1 MDHIMHTPA
10 AKTGGLN
17 PAYIVIPL
25 LALGTILTAAGI
37 HGYSFSAW
45 HAAID
50 GSPQSEVFL
59 NEAKGYRSD
68 DWVVALPHALAQR
81 AVSPAF
87 PADNPLVGDGHYNM
101 IISGPAPV
109 RDLTVLFRP
118 QVWGYFISGDVG
130 MAFQW
135 WFGALGLWIAVWL
148 VLLRLTAND
157 RWTSAFGATALLF
170 SPFFQAWSLNCA
182 PSVVFACG
190 LLLALLRLRTTGA
203 LVHLPL
209 PSDLTNGCDGARPAT
224 PALLFP
230 WRDALRRGH
239 LDYQQHF
246 QVLMSTVMLAWFGM
260 AFLLTF
266 NYTPYLVSLLYLVVF
281 MFAGFVFTYPARL
294 DNPRLRRI
302 GAGLAGLVILGLG
315 AYVVISNWETILVI
329 QNSDYPGRRISTGGD
344 QTIWHIFRGNIL
356 SLKPPPDWRYLNPC
370 EGAAFFMVFPLVVA
384 VLLRDWWRSRKA
396 PPALFF
402 WIGGYILFLLVW
414 NLSGLPELLSRWTLL
429 NRAPPNRTLL
439 GLGIADL
446 FLLAGYVSARR
457 QAAPA
462 LRTENISPWII
473 SALWIAFHLALAIR
487 LSNYFPGY
495 SLGTALIGGLF
506 AMALAPLLY
515 LAPRLVLPAIMAVSI
530 FATYDI
536 NPLARGGTA
545 FVHDNPLSRKI
556 MELDR
561 ESFRQG
567 HQPVWIAYGDM
578 VLPNLFRM
586 LGARAING
594 VHAYPQLELWK
605 KLDPEGQYRSVYN
618 RYAHVVFDLPSA
630 EDDIVFHLQQP
641 DLFIAFLSPAHPR
654 FADLGVDYILCL
666 DHQTATF
673 DRLPNLQK
681 CFSFAGKHIYRVGGS
696 QQLAE

>member
-1 MDHIMHTPA
+1 MVDTVPTPT
-10 AKTGGLN
+10 AKTGGVH
-17 PAYIVIPL
+17 PAYIAIPL
-25 LALGTILTAAGI
+25 LVIGAILAAAGI
-37 HGYSFSAW
+37 HGYSFAAW

-59 NEAKGYRSD
+59 HEAKGYRSD
-68 DWVVALPHALAQR
+68 DWLVALPHALAQR

-101 IISGPAPV
+101 IVSGPAPV

-118 QVWGYFISGDVG
+118 QVWGYFISGDIG
-130 MAFQW
+130 LAFQW
-135 WFGALGLWIAVWL
+135 WLGVLGLWIAVWL

-157 RWTSAFGATALLF
+157 RWTSSFGATALLF
-170 SPFFQAWSLNCA
+170 SPFCQAWSLNCA
-182 PSVVFACG
+182 PSVIFACG
-190 LLLALLRLRTTGA
+190 LLLALLRLREASGKHRILMAGA
-203 LVHLPL
+203 
-209 PSDLTNGCDGARPAT
+209 A
-224 PALLFP
+224 
-230 WRDALRRGH
+230 
-239 LDYQQHF
+239 
-246 QVLMSTVMLAWFGM
+246 MAWFGT

-266 NYTPYLVSLLYLVVF
+266 NYTPYLVSLIYLVVL

-294 DNPRLRRI
+294 ANTRHRWI

-329 QNSDYPGRRISTGGD
+329 QHSDYPGRRISIGGD

-370 EGAAFFMVFPLVVA
+370 EGAAFFMAFPLVVA
-384 VLLRDWWRSRKA
+384 ALLRDWWRSRKA
-396 PPALFF
+396 PQALFF

-414 NLSGLPELLSRWTLL
+414 NCTGLPEFLSRWTLL

-446 FLLAGYVSARR
+446 FLLAGYVSTRR

-462 LRTENISPWII
+462 LRKENISPWII
-473 SALWIAFHLALAIR
+473 GAFWITFHLALAIR

-495 SLGTALIGGLF
+495 ALGTALIGGLF

-515 LAPRLVLPAIMAVSI
+515 LVPRLVLPAIMAVSI

-545 FVHDNPLSRKI
+545 FIHDNPLSQKI

-561 ESFRQG
+561 ESLRQG
-567 HQPVWIAYGDM
+567 RRPVWIAYGDM
-578 VLPNLFRM
+578 LLPNLFRM

-605 KLDPEGQYRSVYN
+605 KLDTDGQGRSIYN
-618 RYAHVVFDLPSA
+618 RYAHVVFDLPAA
-630 EDDIVFHLQQP
+630 ENDISFYLQQP
-641 DLFIAFLSPAHPR
+641 DLFIASLSPAHPR
-654 FADLGVDYILCL
+654 FTELGVDYILGL

-681 CFSFAGKHIYRVGGS
+681 CFSFAGKHIYRVGNNKKHGFV
-696 QQLAE
+696 EDIHEH